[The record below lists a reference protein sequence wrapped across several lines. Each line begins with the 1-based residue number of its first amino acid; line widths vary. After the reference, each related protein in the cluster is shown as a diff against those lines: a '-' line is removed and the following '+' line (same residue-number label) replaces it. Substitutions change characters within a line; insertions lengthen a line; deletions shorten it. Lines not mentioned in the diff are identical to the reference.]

1 MADAPP
7 PHLDAAAIKSLVEEV
22 VRRIRAGVASGTAFH
37 SHPAGGSPLPVGE
50 GGRSPGDGVSIAPRT
65 AGTLTP
71 TPLPKG
77 EGISAS
83 LADAVITLA
92 HVERVPAGTRE
103 LAVSARA
110 VITPSA
116 RDRAREAGITIVR
129 HASTAAAV
137 ASPSRPF
144 VIAQADGRGG
154 ATGRAAAIAR
164 LVPHAQ
170 RLPATGLADVVATL
184 ALHVSRDAARGVLLT
199 SRPATALILANR
211 APGLR
216 AVTARDP
223 AGLAAAAAETAANLL
238 VFDPAAFAGGL
249 ERACADFAA
258 RPAGPVPPELA
269 QGAAGCGCKAH
280 PH

>member
-1 MADAPP
+1 MADAPA

-22 VRRIRAGVASGTAFH
+22 VRRIRAGDGSQAAQPASRPGSVADATT
-37 SHPAGGSPLPVGE
+37 PAGRVP
-50 GGRSPGDGVSIAPRT
+50 
-65 AGTLTP
+65 
-71 TPLPKG
+71 
-77 EGISAS
+77 

-116 RDRAREAGITIVR
+116 RDRAREAGITFVR
-129 HASTAAAV
+129 HAGAAAAV

-144 VIAQADGRGG
+144 VIAQADGRGD

-211 APGLR
+211 SPGLR
-216 AVTARDP
+216 AVTARDH

-238 VFDPAAFAGGL
+238 VIDPAAFAGGL

-258 RPAGPVPPELA
+258 RPTGPVPPELA